1 MSETQGT
8 VTIKNGGGIV
18 NDRLSRNTATGQ
30 PIWLV
35 IQYIFSDY
43 WHKNC
48 LRRIIP
54 NLPCKCSYS
63 DEYLSKRGE
72 YGEKGLVHVSYF
84 LSTMS
89 L

>member
-35 IQYIFSDY
+35 IQYIFSDHWY
-43 WHKNC
+43 KNC
-48 LRRIIP
+48 LRCIIP
-54 NLPCKCSYS
+54 NLSCKCSYN
-63 DEYLSKRGE
+63 DEYLRKRGE
-72 YGEKGLVHVSYF
+72 YDGKGLVSCDLF
-84 LSTMS
+84 P
-89 L
+89 